1 MKRKLYHL
9 SLSLSLFA
17 MYAQVAAQSQ
27 PVFDNPPLRG
37 AGGVS
42 LATSSAQ
49 IGENGASKAHPP
61 QGGIIDLKLARPHV
75 DALRQQLGLSSDLE
89 LQWLPS
95 RTGSDTLRVTDRFNR
110 SAIGPDWALD
120 SRYWAIKDGELV
132 LTKDAIYE
140 WRYLAVFLPV
150 FNNSEREIYSVTYT
164 WGKKADAVGI
174 GEGAHA
180 LMIDPPSA
188 QGSGYWLW
196 RRTNQNSVWLYAIKD
211 GAWEY
216 TPGES
221 KEFHRAD
228 SHTPIPQAGDVIT
241 AIIRNEPHAVFFDYY
256 INDHWDA
263 TVYDGSKEFAQDNE
277 WYTGVFIHGQDLNN
291 QVDDFTVTW
300 FGGDTVPPA
309 AVTDLRA
316 IDSTATSVTLAWTA
330 TGDNFWDG
338 QADHYEIRYDT
349 APLTEDN
356 FASAELA
363 ANIPEPAPSGELQQC
378 TITGLQKNKT
388 YYLALRAYD
397 EANNQSGLSNLA
409 HVATKE
415 VRVATALELVSGC
428 DQAGV
433 VGTPL
438 PQPIIVVVK
447 DQEGSPFA
455 AQPVKFAIQTGEARF
470 ANDTTEL
477 HVNSDENGQ
486 AAAEVKLGTTPG
498 AIAIEISAPGLQ
510 NSPVSCNAMA
520 HAGAV
525 SELVQVSGDR
535 QLLSVGKKSA
545 PLVVRA
551 TDQYGNSIVQ
561 APIAFEIIDGGGRFA
576 NNQISYIALTELNG
590 AASAEILAGEIAG
603 DTTTV
608 TAGYD
613 SAHAM
618 RFLIF
623 TAAPDS
629 LLAISGDNQTAPVR
643 AQLAE
648 PLVVRALDELGEPL
662 GNIPIL
668 FSVSAGAGV
677 LENGQTTAQVM
688 TDSSGTAAITWSLG
702 PNPGLNQLT
711 ASIESLPTTAI
722 VFTATGE
729 IVSSVKEAAAALPK
743 EFALLPNSPNPF
755 NPETMIHFALPE
767 AAEVTL
773 VLYDAN
779 GRRVRSLMSAALN
792 AGAHQVRWDGRA
804 ANGRAL
810 DSGVYFCRMRAVAK
824 VSGKSFEATRKLML
838 AK

>member
-1 MKRKLYHL
+1 MKRTVYHL
-9 SLSLSLFA
+9 SILCLCLILTRA
-17 MYAQVAAQSQ
+17 AAQSENS
-27 PVFDNPPLRG
+27 FSLSPLKE
-37 AGGVS
+37 A
-42 LATSSAQ
+42 SSATLSSK
-49 IGENGASKAHPP
+49 ENINSTAAHVPLAARKV
-61 QGGIIDLKLARPHV
+61 GITSVRPHV

-132 LTKDAIYE
+132 LTKDANYE

-241 AIIRNEPHAVFFDYY
+241 TVIRNEPHAVFFDYY

-330 TGDNFWDG
+330 PGDNFWDG
-338 QADHYEIRYDT
+338 QADHFEIRYDT
-349 APLTEDN
+349 APFDEDN
-356 FASAELA
+356 FDSAELA
-363 ANIPEPAPSGELQQC
+363 ANLPEPAPSGELQQF

-388 YYLALRAYD
+388 YYFALRAYD
-397 EANNQSGLSNLA
+397 EANNKSGLSNLA
-409 HVATKE
+409 QVATKE
-415 VRVATALELVSGC
+415 ISVASALELVSGC

-438 PQPIIVVVK
+438 PLPIVVVVK

-455 AQPVKFAIQTGEARF
+455 TQPVKFAIKTGEARF
-470 ANDTTEL
+470 ANDAIEL

-486 AAAEVKLGTTPG
+486 AAVEVKLGTTPG
-498 AIAIEISAPGLQ
+498 AITIEISAPGLQ
-510 NSPVSCNAMA
+510 NSPVLCNAEA

-535 QLLSVGKKSA
+535 QLLSVGKESA

-561 APIAFEIIDGGGRFA
+561 TPIAFEIANGGGRFA
-576 NNQISYIALTELNG
+576 NNQTSYIGLTELNG
-590 AASAEILAGEIAG
+590 TARAEIFAGEIAG

-613 SAHAM
+613 SSHAIH
-618 RFLIF
+618 FLIF
-623 TAAPDS
+623 TAAADS
-629 LLAISGDNQTAPVR
+629 LLAVSGDNQTAPVR
-643 AQLAE
+643 TQLAE
-648 PLVVRALDELGEPL
+648 PLVVRALDELGEHIS
-662 GNIPIL
+662 NIPIL
-668 FSVSAGAGV
+668 FSVSAGEGV
-677 LENGQTTAQVM
+677 LENGETSAEVM
-688 TDSSGTAAITWSLG
+688 TDSSGAAAMTWKLG
-702 PNPGLNQLT
+702 PHPGLNQLT
-711 ASIESLPTTAI
+711 AVIEGLPSAQI
-722 VFTATGE
+722 VFNATGE
-729 IVSSVKEAAAALPK
+729 IVSNVKEAAAALPK

-755 NPETMIHFALPE
+755 NPETTIHFALPE

-773 VLYDAN
+773 VLFDAN
-779 GRRVRSLMSAALN
+779 GRRVRNLMSATLN
-792 AGAHQVRWDGRA
+792 AGAHQIRWDGRA
-804 ANGRAL
+804 ANSRGL

-824 VSGKSFEATRKLML
+824 ASGKSFEATRKLML